1 MLIQLN
7 PDSYPTESTQFS
19 LRGMTRFSTKADF
32 YRPLL
37 RIESLP
43 RNGTSALTW
52 SALSNIVDVEEDGEN
67 TRILIT
73 LIPRAAAA
81 EGSGRSTSRR
91 NYNET
96 NIEATGK
103 T

>member
-1 MLIQLN
+1 
-7 PDSYPTESTQFS
+7 
-19 LRGMTRFSTKADF
+19 MTRFSTKVDF

-52 SALSNIVDVEEDGEN
+52 SRVIEYVAVEEDGEN

-73 LIPRAAAA
+73 LIPCAAAA

-96 NIEATGK
+96 NVELPAKRDETK
-103 T
+103 VNLVFA